1 VIKKLSKM
9 KDISFK
15 SLLKDRS
22 HHSRRQELEINLA
35 LVLLLGAII
44 TVAIYVLLLPIRTS
58 PIGVLLYERGFT
70 QPLTVAFA
78 SIVATITILKY
89 VKLKKEYRALKR
101 IWIAEHIPLN
111 QPDSQE
117 VALLQQRLA
126 REGSL
131 VAVRCSRIL
140 QTYIQSGDR
149 TAAAEFAL
157 DDSSFYLSSS
167 ETSYSFPRILVWAIP
182 LFGFLG
188 TVFGISQAV
197 GGFTGVLEQ
206 AGDVDQ
212 IKEGITSVTTGLA
225 VAFDTTLLALCL
237 SILVMIPLVL
247 LERYESHLLL
257 GIEVFINDKLLPR
270 LQTKNKDL
278 SAETI
283 KGAVKGAIDEYFP
296 NPETLVEPAHQYA
309 REAAQKLATGF
320 LTEIAKIQDI
330 SSQVIEQVSQ
340 VRELATTDRQEFM
353 NFFAQQYQVN
363 QELIEQIKKTV
374 EEIKA
379 KNQSV
384 ANGLSDQTQE
394 IRQQLEQL
402 ARVLENR
409 VFALEQSTSKIADLQ
424 QLQHSLNN
432 SLQSLEKAGHL
443 EEVLVGV
450 KDNLAQLQ
458 PLLQQMNKPRR
469 ITLIEQDNGNISL

>member
-1 VIKKLSKM
+1 M

-15 SLLKDRS
+15 SLLKHHP
-22 HHSRRQELEINLA
+22 HHSRRQELEINLP
-35 LVLLLGAII
+35 LVLLIGASIA
-44 TVAIYVLLLPIRTS
+44 VAIYILLLPIRTS
-58 PIGVLLYERGFT
+58 PIGVLLYDRGFT
-70 QPLTVAFA
+70 QPLTIALA

-89 VKLKKEYRALKR
+89 IKLRQEYRALRR

-111 QPDSQE
+111 QPNSQE
-117 VALLQQRLA
+117 IALLQQRLA
-126 REGSL
+126 KEGSL

-140 QTYIQSGDR
+140 QAYIQSGDR

-157 DDSSFYLSSS
+157 DDSSFYTSSS
-167 ETSYSFPRILVWAIP
+167 ESSYSFPRILVWAIP
-182 LFGFLG
+182 LLGFLG

-247 LERYESHLLL
+247 VERYESHLLL
-257 GIEVFINDKLLPR
+257 GIDVFINDKLLPR

-283 KGAVKGAIDEYFP
+283 NNAVKGAIDEHFP

-330 SSQVIEQVSQ
+330 SSQVIEQVAN
-340 VRELATTDRQEFM
+340 VREIAAKDRQEFM
-353 NFFAQQYQVN
+353 TFFGQQHQAN
-363 QELIEQIKKTV
+363 QELIEQIKNTV

-379 KNQSV
+379 RNQSV
-384 ANGLSDQTQE
+384 ANGLSDQTRE

-402 ARVLENR
+402 TSVLENR
-409 VFALEQSTSKIADLQ
+409 VSALEKATSKITDLQ
-424 QLQHSLNN
+424 QLQHNLNN

-450 KDNLAQLQ
+450 KDNLARLQ

-469 ITLIEQDNGNISL
+469 ITFIEQDNGNIPL